1 MFSTNDE
8 IEEKCPTT
16 CTSSSFLVNKY
27 TVSKLKINSMGFNG
41 NQIQYRDTNKRAG
54 KLIRQRVNLT
64 ADYQIYFCEI
74 DLKTNEIELNQEKIS
89 YSIGKKIV

>member
-1 MFSTNDE
+1 MIS
-8 IEEKCPTT
+8 
-16 CTSSSFLVNKY
+16 
-27 TVSKLKINSMGFNG
+27 SMGSNG
-41 NQIQYRDTNKRAG
+41 YQIQYRDTNKRAG

-89 YSIGKKIV
+89 YSIGKKNSLKDLISYGLSFVDMLYGHHMI